1 MLRLLNKSK
10 RSQNAIWIVAS
21 AMVVLGMVVFYA
33 PMRRATSIDGRDM
46 PVNDADSIAEVDKQE
61 ITARDY
67 ISGLQG
73 MMQMYQQ
80 FMSQSG
86 KQMDFAQAK
95 NMGLDKNV
103 LQSLIRKK
111 IIALEVKRLNLEPT
125 DAEVK
130 NRIKEQFTVNGAWIG
145 YDKFQRYVERTGM
158 TVPQFEDALRDQIA
172 DEKLRSLITS
182 SIQVSPQEVQEQFN
196 KENTSFSVLYAVLE
210 ASKITDKVTF
220 TDDDIKKYFEA
231 HKADFRITKSQRKV
245 DYIFVSQDSVSKNLE
260 ISDEELKKDYSPE
273 KFISEAKIQQIMLKA
288 LADKDRE
295 TVMAKASELVNRARG
310 ANGVKAEDFGALARG
325 NTQDTATKD
334 KDGDL
339 GFIKKD
345 TLKPGSYLQRAFS
358 MKPGE
363 ISDPIADGNNVY
375 IIKVNEIKNKSFE
388 EAKEGL
394 LAAARNK
401 SSYKRASD
409 LADEVAK
416 QLADKKDIKAV
427 AAEVAKKQGLKEEET
442 LKQTPLFSE
451 GDDVPGIGSNP
462 SFEEA
467 VASLKAVG
475 DVGVKVG
482 IRGGFAIPK
491 LVEIKEPH
499 DAKLEEVKS
508 KVEEKYKEEK
518 VKDLASDQAKTI
530 LASANGTTDGLKAAA
545 EKAGLKVNTRDDFK
559 DGQSLENFL
568 DQNKITPA
576 LMKLKQ
582 GEVVKEPIFG
592 NDKYLLLGITKRNE
606 PDTKKYT
613 EQAKAIE
620 ERLLEERRTMI
631 YDAYLDNAKKKLKND
646 KKIVVHKD
654 VIEKILKELGSQP
667 VAGQ

>member
-10 RSQNAIWIVAS
+10 RSQKVIWIVAS
-21 AMVVLGMVVFYA
+21 VMVVLGMVVFYA
-33 PMRRATSIDGRDM
+33 PMRRAISVEGREM
-46 PVNDADSIAEVDKQE
+46 PVGDADSIAEVDRQE

-73 MMQMYQQ
+73 MIQMYQQ

-86 KQMDFAQAK
+86 KQMDFNQAK
-95 NMGLDKNV
+95 SMGLDKNV

-111 IIALEVKRLNLEPT
+111 IIALEVKRLNLQPT
-125 DAEVK
+125 DAEVR

-158 TVPQFEDALRDQIA
+158 TVTQFEDALRDQIA

-196 KENTSFSVLYAVLE
+196 KENTSFNVVYAVLE
-210 ASKITDKVTF
+210 SSKMTDKVTVN
-220 TDDDIKKYFEA
+220 DDDVKKYFEA
-231 HKADFRITKSQRKV
+231 HKADFRITKSQHKV
-245 DYIFVSQDSVSKNLE
+245 DYIFISQDAVSKNLQ
-260 ISDEELKKDYSPE
+260 ITDEELKKDYSPE
-273 KFISEAKIQQIMLKA
+273 KFVSEVKIQQIMLKA
-288 LADKDRE
+288 LAEKDKD
-295 TVMAKASELVNRARG
+295 TVLEKANQLVARARG
-310 ANGVKAEDFGALARG
+310 ANGAQAEDFGALARG
-325 NTQDTATKD
+325 NTQDTVTKD

-339 GFIKKD
+339 GFVKKD

-358 MKPGE
+358 MKVGE
-363 ISDPIADGNNVY
+363 ISDPIADGNNIY
-375 IIKVNEIKNKSFE
+375 ILKVNEIKNKSFE
-388 EAKEGL
+388 EAKESL
-394 LAAARNK
+394 LAANRNK
-401 SSYKRASD
+401 SSYKKASD
-409 LADEVAK
+409 LADDVVK
-416 QLADKKDIKAV
+416 QLIDKKDIKAV

-442 LKQTPLFSE
+442 LKQTPLFYE

-467 VASLKAVG
+467 VANLKNIG

-482 IRGGFAIPK
+482 IRGGFAVPK
-491 LVEIKEPH
+491 LIEIKEPH
-499 DAKLEEVKS
+499 DASLEEVKA
-508 KVEEKYKEEK
+508 KVVEKYKQDK
-518 VKDLASDQAKTI
+518 VKDLAAEQAKSI
-530 LASANGTTDGLKAAA
+530 LAAANGTPDGLKAAA
-545 EKAGLKVNTRDDFK
+545 EKAGLKVETRDELK

-576 LMKLKQ
+576 LMKLKE
-582 GEVVKEPIFG
+582 GELVKEPIFS
-592 NDKYLLLGITKRNE
+592 NDKYLLLGAKKRNE

-620 ERLLEERRTMI
+620 ERLLEERRSMI

-646 KKIVVHKD
+646 KKITVHKD
-654 VIEKILKELGSQP
+654 VIEKILKELGSQSS
-667 VAGQ
+667 GQ